1 MTTRASRAVGHRIG
15 RMLAGLSVA
24 LLCGSAKVDA
34 QQLADTAFT
43 PAIAHPAYAT
53 GQGPRLC
60 VDEGHFNFHTIN
72 GRFAPFASLAR
83 RDGYRVSPSRGS
95 FTAAILDACDLLVIA
110 NAQPSSEPWNRYPRP
125 TPAAFTLE
133 EITAIHT
140 WVARGGALLVLA
152 DHMPLAGAAAS
163 LAEAFGARFTNG
175 FAYDSAAGWLRN
187 RDRIAA
193 RAQPTLFET
202 VNGTLAEH
210 PILRGRSLNETVTRV
225 RSFTGQA
232 FQWDVPGAA
241 PLLRLPADFV
251 SLEPEIAWEF
261 TTTTPVRAVGGWL
274 QGGAR
279 RVGSGRVVLLGEAAM
294 FTAQRT
300 GPQQRPMGMN
310 AEGAEQNAQFV
321 LNVLHWLSELIEP
334 RAD

>member
-1 MTTRASRAVGHRIG
+1 MTVRAERTVRHRVGRT
-15 RMLAGLSVA
+15 LAGLGVA
-24 LLCGSAKVDA
+24 ILGVTAKAEA
-34 QQLADTAFT
+34 QQLADTTFT
-43 PAIAHPAYAT
+43 PVLAHPAYAI

-60 VDEGHFNFHTIN
+60 VDEGHFNFHTID

-83 RDGYRVSPSRGS
+83 RDGYRVGSSRGV
-95 FTAAILDACDLLVIA
+95 FTAATLGACDLLVIA
-110 NAQPSSEPWNRYPRP
+110 NAQPSAQPWNRYPRP
-125 TPAAFTLE
+125 TPSAFTPE
-133 EITAIHT
+133 ELAAVHA
-140 WVARGGALLVLA
+140 WVERGGALLVLA

-175 FAYDSAAGWLRN
+175 FAYDSAAGWLRH

-193 RAQPTLFET
+193 RAQPTLFES

-210 PILRGRSLNETVTRV
+210 PILRGRSPDETVTRV

-232 FQWDVPGAA
+232 FQWDASGAV
-241 PLLRLPADFV
+241 PLLRLPADYV

-261 TTTTPVRAVGGWL
+261 TAATPVRAVGGWL

-279 RVGSGRVVLLGEAAM
+279 RVGHGRVVLLGEAAM

-334 RAD
+334 RVD